1 MNTIHLP
8 EPAPAAPLP
17 RYHFLDWVRII
28 AFFLLILFHVGM
40 YYVTWGWHVKS
51 PFASTAPEPYMMMST
66 PWRLSLLFLV
76 SGVAS
81 SCMLAKLRPLVFLR
95 KRSWRLLV
103 PLLFGMLVIVPPQ
116 SYLEVVEKLGY
127 AGSYGDFMRLY
138 LRGYHGF
145 CQDGCLILP
154 TWNHLWFVAYLW
166 AYTAVLSFVVLA
178 LGPRFDR
185 LAARLGRVLTGWKII
200 VLPAAVLAL
209 ARILMLNRFP
219 VTHALVDDWYNHAN
233 YLPIFLLGALMA
245 RVPGFWPRVAALRWT
260 SLALALGG
268 WAVFQLWVALDQTG
282 GIDGTRWELLV
293 HPMRTVHALM
303 AWSAILAACGFAQRH
318 LNRDNAARRYLT
330 EAVFPVYILHQ
341 TLIVVL
347 AHAFKPLHRSPGLEA
362 MLLVVLVTVLSFAG
376 FEIVRRVPL
385 LRPLFGLGPR
395 GPETAPAAALVP
407 APTAPAQA
415 GATPA

>member
-1 MNTIHLP
+1 MTTTR
-8 EPAPAAPLP
+8 PLP

-28 AFFLLILFHVGM
+28 AFFLLILYHVGM
-40 YYVTWGWHVKS
+40 YYVTWDWHVKS
-51 PFASTAPEPYMMMST
+51 PHASEFLEPYMALSS

-81 SCMLAKLRPLVFLR
+81 SCMLAKLKPLVFLR
-95 KRSWRLLV
+95 KRSWRLLI
-103 PLLFGMLVIVPPQ
+103 PLVFGMLVIVPPQ
-116 SYLEVVEKLGY
+116 SYCEVIEKLGY

-138 LRGYHGF
+138 VHGYHGF
-145 CQDGCLILP
+145 CKDGCLILP

-166 AYTAVLSFVVLA
+166 AYTVVLALLMLA

-185 LAARLGRVLTGWKII
+185 LAARLGHALTGWKLV

-209 ARILMLNRFP
+209 ARMIMLDRFP
-219 VTHALVDDWYNHAN
+219 ITHALIDDWYNHAH
-233 YLPIFLLGALMA
+233 YLTVFLLGALMA
-245 RVPGFWPRVAALRWT
+245 RVPGIWPRVAGVRWPG
-260 SLALALGG
+260 LALALAG
-268 WAVFQLWVALDQTG
+268 WAAIIIWYALDHG
-282 GIDGTRWELLV
+282 AIAGTRWELLV
-293 HPMRTVHALM
+293 YPMRAVYVLM

-318 LNRDNAARRYLT
+318 LDRDGPARRYLT

-347 AHAFKPLHRSPGLEA
+347 AHALKALHRAPGLEA
-362 MLLVVLVTVLSFAG
+362 MLLVVLVTVLSFTG

-395 GPETAPAAALVP
+395 APTASPAEAAGTAAGTAVGTAAGATAPA
-407 APTAPAQA
+407 
-415 GATPA
+415 